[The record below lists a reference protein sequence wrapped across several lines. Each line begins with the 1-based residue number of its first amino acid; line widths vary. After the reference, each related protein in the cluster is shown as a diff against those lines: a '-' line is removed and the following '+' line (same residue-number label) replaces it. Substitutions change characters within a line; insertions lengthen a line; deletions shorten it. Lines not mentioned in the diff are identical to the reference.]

1 MTTPSHSHRGADE
14 PISPPPGCPAHGLGP
29 GGLRRLYGP
38 EADSDLAGIYEK
50 LRAEHGSVAPVLVHD
65 DVPMWA
71 VIGHTE
77 ALHMLGTRSHFT
89 RDPRRM
95 RVMQD
100 GTFAPDNPLAP
111 VVAWAPVI
119 TFVDGAE
126 HQRLRGAIMDSL
138 AAIDDRGLRRF
149 INRSSQRLVNE
160 FCEKGTA
167 ELVGQFC
174 EHLPM
179 AVMCEVLGMPD
190 EYNERLVQAGR
201 DMTKGT
207 ETAIE
212 SNEYV
217 MSVLHRHTARRRAHP
232 EEDFTSRL
240 LAHPA
245 QLTDDDVAQNLR
257 VVLIA
262 AYEGTANLLAN
273 VLRMVLTDPRFRAQL
288 SGGQMTVPEAIEQS
302 LWDEPPFSAHLGFAA
317 IQDAELGGQQIKAG
331 DSLIFV
337 AAAGNLDP
345 VVRPDLKASMAGNRA
360 HLAFGGGAHECPGQD
375 IARAIADVG
384 VDALLMRLPDTEL
397 AVDEKELSFR
407 QTITS
412 RHLVDLP
419 VTFTPRPPQDA
430 KLRPSM
436 GRVPS
441 PRTEWEVSSPPPAA
455 QARRPAVDIPAQ
467 ATAGDRSER
476 RPLPTPPPPPADE
489 QEQPKGA
496 LQRLLRWWRGA

>member
-1 MTTPSHSHRGADE
+1 MTTPSHFPRGADE

-50 LRAEHGSVAPVLVHD
+50 LRAEHGSVAPALVHD

-77 ALHMLGTRSHFT
+77 ALHMLRTGSHFT
-89 RDPRRM
+89 RDSRRL
-95 RVMQD
+95 RVVQD
-100 GTFAPDNPLAP
+100 GTLGPDNPLAP
-111 VVAWAPVI
+111 VMAWAPLI
-119 TFVDGAE
+119 SFAEGAE
-126 HQRLRGAIMDSL
+126 HQRVRGAITDAL
-138 AAIDDRGLRRF
+138 ATIDDRGLRRF
-149 INRSSQRLVNE
+149 IHRSSQRLVNE
-160 FCEKGTA
+160 FCETGTA
-167 ELVGQFC
+167 DLVSQFA

-190 EYNERLVQAGR
+190 ECNERLVQAGR

-207 ETAIE
+207 ETAVE

-217 MSVLHRHTARRRAHP
+217 VSVLYRHTARRRAQP

-245 QLTDDDVAQNLR
+245 QLSDDEVAQNLR

-262 AYEGTANLLAN
+262 AYEGTANLMAN

-288 SGGQMTVPEAIEQS
+288 NGGQMTVPEAIEQS
-302 LWDEPPFSAHLGFAA
+302 LWDEPPFSAQLGYAA
-317 IQDAELGGQQIKAG
+317 TQDAELGGQQIKAG
-331 DSLIFV
+331 DALIFV
-337 AAAGNLDP
+337 AAAGNVDP

-360 HLAFGGGAHECPGQD
+360 HLSFGSGAHECPGQD

-384 VDALLMRLPDTEL
+384 VDALLMRLPDAEL
-397 AVDEKELSFR
+397 AVDEKELRWR
-407 QTITS
+407 QTIPA

-419 VTFTPRPPQDA
+419 VTFTPRPPQDVM
-430 KLRPSM
+430 LRPTM
-436 GRVPS
+436 GRVPA
-441 PRTEWEVSSPPPAA
+441 PRTEWEVSSPPPRD
-455 QARRPAVDIPAQ
+455 QAERPAVGVPAQ
-467 ATAGDRSER
+467 ASASDRSEQ
-476 RPLPTPPPPPADE
+476 RPVPTPPTSPAD
-489 QEQPKGA
+489 QGEQPKGA

>member
-29 GGLRRLYGP
+29 GGLRRLYGS
-38 EADSDLAGIYEK
+38 EAESDLAGIYEK

-77 ALHMLGTRSHFT
+77 TLHMLRTRSHFT
-89 RDPRRM
+89 RDSRRM
-95 RVMQD
+95 RVVQD

-111 VVAWAPVI
+111 MVTWAPLI
-119 TFVDGAE
+119 SFAEGAE
-126 HQRLRGAIMDSL
+126 HQRVRGAINDAL
-138 AAIDDRGLRRF
+138 ATIDDRGLRRF
-149 INRSSQRLVNE
+149 IHRSSQRLVNE

-167 ELVGQFC
+167 DLVSQFA

-207 ETAIE
+207 ATAVE

-217 MSVLHRHTARRRAHP
+217 MSVLYRHTTRRRAQP

-240 LAHPA
+240 IAHPA
-245 QLTDDDVAQNLR
+245 KLTDDEVAQNLR

-262 AYEGTANLLAN
+262 AYEGTANLMAN

-288 SGGQMTVPEAIEQS
+288 NGGQMTVPEAIEQS
-302 LWDEPPFSAHLGFAA
+302 LWDEPPMNAQVGYVATE
-317 IQDAELGGQQIKAG
+317 DAELGGQRIKAG
-331 DSLIFV
+331 DGIMYV
-337 AAAGNLDP
+337 IAAGNVDP
-345 VVRPDLKASMAGNRA
+345 VIRPDLKASMAGNRA
-360 HLAFGGGAHECPGQD
+360 HLAFGGGPHECPGQD
-375 IARAIADVG
+375 IARSIADVG
-384 VDALLMRLPDTEL
+384 VDALLMRLPDAEL
-397 AVDEKELSFR
+397 AVDEKELRWR
-407 QTITS
+407 QTLIA

-419 VTFTPRPPQDA
+419 VMFTPRPPQDV
-430 KLRPSM
+430 KLRPTM

-441 PRTEWEVSSPPPAA
+441 PRKEWEVSSPPPRPQATSPAA
-455 QARRPAVDIPAQ
+455 AVPAQ
-467 ATAGDRSER
+467 ASAAERSDQ
-476 RPLPTPPPPPADE
+476 PLAAPPPSLTGEGEP
-489 QEQPKGA
+489 PKGA
-496 LQRLLRWWRGA
+496 LQRLLRWWRGY